1 MNRLDHVVTD
11 NLNNYKYQSNE
22 AIKNEPTFDTINFN
36 LSGGTIDPLPVVTV
50 YLRGGN
56 KHGAMTVSGLTC
68 FWDIG
73 ATYSMIKRKHAEYYE
88 RKMRYNEVEYSISS
102 GLYCATHD
110 VKVIFCMP

>member
-1 MNRLDHVVTD
+1 MLYHVVTD
-11 NLNNYKYQSNE
+11 NLNNYKDQSNE

-73 ATYSMIKRKHAEYYE
+73 ATYSMIKIRHTKHYE
-88 RKMRYNEVEYSISS
+88 HKMRSNKVDYITVAGVNCTTRY
-102 GLYCATHD
+102 
-110 VKVIFCMP
+110 VKINFCMQ

>member
-1 MNRLDHVVTD
+1 MDYVVP
-11 NLNNYKYQSNE
+11 NNIKTNNNQRNE
-22 AIKNEPTFDTINFN
+22 AIKNYPKFDNIFS
-36 LSGGTIDPLPVVTV
+36 LSIGIKYSLPVVNV
-50 YLRGGN
+50 NLRGGKKQREN
-56 KHGAMTVSGLTC
+56 IISGLTC
-68 FWDIG
+68 LWDSG